1 MKQKTVLI
9 TGANRGI
16 GKAISHYFASKDYQL
31 IIITRNKNNIQEFLD
46 DLYDSFPYLT
56 EIKIYECDLGD
67 SFKLA
72 SALNSITKNFENIDV
87 LVNNAGIYKSG
98 TEEGQIDEFK
108 EVMDVNITAPM
119 QIIKSIVPIMKQQQS
134 GYIFNVASRA
144 GKIGFANSGTYSS
157 SKFALVG
164 LSESLYRALASEN
177 IKVTALCPSYVNT
190 SMAIDAG
197 AEIDPKEMIQPVDL
211 ANTIDY
217 LLGLSPA
224 ALVKEVVIEC
234 RYAVN

>member
-1 MKQKTVLI
+1 MEQKIVLI

-31 IIITRNKNNIQEFLD
+31 IFISRTKTGVEDFIDELQ
-46 DLYDSFPYLT
+46 DSFPYLSKVFVYESDLSDAFSLKNALS
-56 EIKIYECDLGD
+56 EII
-67 SFKLA
+67 
-72 SALNSITKNFENIDV
+72 KNHPRIDV
-87 LVNNAGIYKSG
+87 LINNAGIYQSG
-98 TEEGQIDEFK
+98 TIVGEIEDFK
-108 EVMDVNITAPM
+108 KVMEVNVNAPM
-119 QIIKSIVPIMKQQQS
+119 QILKSIVPLMKKQQS

-144 GKIGFANSGTYSS
+144 GKIGFAECGTYAS

-164 LSESLYRALASEN
+164 LSESLYRELATEN

-190 SMAIDAG
+190 TMAVDAG
-197 AEIDPKEMIQPVDL
+197 ANIDPKEMIQTVDL

-234 RYAVN
+234 RYAVG